1 MVRIGIKHDTRG
13 WLSILAC
20 TANLLVIVVLVILLV
35 IVQQRMRHAVVDHKS
50 DIYTKMSKLDEMV
63 MNIISNS

>member
-13 WLSILAC
+13 WLSISAC
-20 TANLLVIVVLVILLV
+20 TANLLI

-50 DIYTKMSKLDEMV
+50 DIYTKMSKLDELV
-63 MNIISNS
+63 MNIVSNS